1 MTLNEIEDK
10 DVENFKALLDYL
22 KQLSEDGINSLI
34 EKPLLK
40 MLDLSLPFFTNLV
53 LIGEFR
59 ELKRITI
66 NKNVVGQNKRI
77 YDIKFLKYPPAEK
90 IKKYGR
96 CNYPGQSV
104 LYASFLAFTALNE
117 MKPRVGDL
125 ITETTWRAK
134 RNQTLKYCPIFKN
147 QPLKEKFINPRT
159 LDLNRLYKNK
169 IKTYPE
175 NVRKQ
180 IDAFVQFVTDSFT
193 KRVYSKNHYDYIFS
207 AYFSDK
213 IFHHFEDGDI
223 EAIYYPSVQEKL
235 SFENVA
241 IKPEV
246 FDKKFEL
253 TEVHDSVVVTD
264 PSNGRGGYMME
275 GLGECKSF
283 DFASG
288 KVLWDLD
295 KFLQPDY
302 RLNELKKYFGIK
314 FEK

>member
-1 MTLNEIEDK
+1 MKLN
-10 DVENFKALLDYL
+10 DVEEKDIKNFKVLLDYF
-22 KQLSEDGINSLI
+22 KQLSEDGITSLI

-53 LIGEFR
+53 SKAEFR

-66 NKNVVGQNKRI
+66 NKNVIGHNRRI
-77 YDIKFLKYPPAEK
+77 HDIKFLKYPPSEK
-90 IKKYGR
+90 VKKYGR
-96 CNYPGQSV
+96 CNLPGQSV

-134 RNQTLKYCPIFKN
+134 RDQSLTYCPIFKN

-159 LDLNRLYKNK
+159 LELNQLYQNKLNIYPKN
-169 IKTYPE
+169 
-175 NVRKQ
+175 VQQQ
-180 IDAFVQFVTDSFT
+180 IDAFVQFVTDTFT
-193 KRVYSKNHYDYIFS
+193 KRVHPNSHLDYIFS
-207 AYFSDK
+207 AYFSNK
-213 IFHHFEDGDI
+213 IFHDFEDGKI

-253 TEVHDSVVVTD
+253 AEVYDSVVVTD
-264 PSNGRGGYMME
+264 PSNGRGGYTME

-288 KVLWDLD
+288 KVLWDPD
-295 KFLQPDY
+295 KFFQPEE
-302 RLNELKKYFGIK
+302 RLKELKHYFGIK
-314 FEK
+314 FE